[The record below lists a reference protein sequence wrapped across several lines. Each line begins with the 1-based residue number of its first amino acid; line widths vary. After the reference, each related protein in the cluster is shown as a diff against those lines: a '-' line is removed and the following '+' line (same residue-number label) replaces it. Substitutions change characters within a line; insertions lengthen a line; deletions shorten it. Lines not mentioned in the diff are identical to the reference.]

1 MPDNASTLAPEKF
14 SVSIPEMLIEFGLGE
29 GKEPI
34 TVDVIEA
41 RLFLDRLYKE
51 TEDRVERAAKTHEWL
66 KVGYGGVDLSVSQI
80 WQFILTIDSAYDY
93 FKKKFDPYLKSV
105 FGMDSTPSS

>member
-1 MPDNASTLAPEKF
+1 MPDNASTLSEKF

-29 GKEPI
+29 GKTPI

-41 RLFLDRLYKE
+41 RIFLDRLYKE

-66 KVGYGGVDLSVSQI
+66 KTGYQADLSVSQV

-105 FGMDSTPSS
+105 FGTDSTPSG